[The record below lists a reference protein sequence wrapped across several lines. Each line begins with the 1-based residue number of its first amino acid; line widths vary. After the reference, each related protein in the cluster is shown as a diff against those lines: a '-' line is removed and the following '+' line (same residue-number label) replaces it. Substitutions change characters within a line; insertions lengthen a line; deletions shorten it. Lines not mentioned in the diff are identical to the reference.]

1 MITIIARASF
11 AIAEFTDESP
21 VTVHGG
27 ARVESGVL
35 RLTPALPGQVGA
47 AWYDAP
53 APISGGF
60 TTELRY
66 ALSGQRG
73 HAGDGGT
80 AGGGGF
86 AFVVRGVDSAAIGE
100 RGAGVGD
107 RGITHSLA
115 VEFDTCPRVSAE
127 SPYHPAGLNAD
138 GSTPPGDHVSVNA
151 RGAAASSA
159 FHDPVP
165 LGCTTRWL
173 KLASTARAL
182 RMARITYR
190 PGTAGGA
197 PRIRV
202 FMDEAV
208 APLLE
213 VPLEQP
219 LEALL
224 GLGPDAA
231 AWVGFTA
238 ATGAG
243 RQAHEIVSWSFAAR
257 SSGPAG
263 IRRFIGL

>member
-1 MITIIARASF
+1 MITIISRASF

-21 VTVHGG
+21 VTMHGG
-27 ARVESGVL
+27 ASVGSGVL
-35 RLTPALPGQVGA
+35 RLTPAMPEQVGA
-47 AWYDAP
+47 AWYHAP
-53 APISGGF
+53 VPISGGF

-73 HAGDGGT
+73 HMDDDDRA
-80 AGGGGF
+80 AAGGF

-100 RGAGVGD
+100 RGAGLGH

-115 VEFDTCPRVSAE
+115 VDFDTCPRVSAE
-127 SPYHPAGLNAD
+127 SSHHSAGVHGD
-138 GSTPPGDHVSVNA
+138 ESSPPGDHVSVNT
-151 RGAAASSA
+151 RGAAASA
-159 FHDPVP
+159 FHDPAP

-173 KLASTARAL
+173 KLASIARAL
-182 RMARITYR
+182 RVARITYR

-224 GLGPDAA
+224 GLGSDAA

-243 RQAHEIVSWSFAAR
+243 RQAPDIVSWSFAAR

>member
-1 MITIIARASF
+1 MIPIIARASF

-27 ARVESGVL
+27 ARVGSGVL
-35 RLTPALPGQVGA
+35 RLAPALPEQVGA

-53 APISGGF
+53 VPISGGF

-66 ALSGQRG
+66 VLSGQRG
-73 HAGDGGT
+73 HTGDNGT
-80 AGGGGF
+80 AGAGGF
-86 AFVVRGVDSAAIGE
+86 AFVVRGVGSAAVGE
-100 RGAGVGD
+100 RGAGLGY

-115 VEFDTCPRVSAE
+115 VDFDTCPRVSAE
-127 SPYHPAGLNAD
+127 SPHHIAGLHGD
-138 GSTPPGDHVSVNA
+138 ESSPPGDHVSINTH
-151 RGAAASSA
+151 GAAASV
-159 FHDPVP
+159 FHDPAP

-173 KLASTARAL
+173 RLASTARAL
-182 RMARITYR
+182 RVARITYR

-224 GLGPDAA
+224 GLGADAT

-243 RQAHEIVSWSFAAR
+243 RQAHDIVSWSFAAR
-257 SSGPAG
+257 SSGPAA

>member
-11 AIAEFTDESP
+11 AIAEFTDASP

-27 ARVESGVL
+27 ARVGNGVL
-35 RLTPALPGQVGA
+35 GLTPGMPGQVGA
-47 AWYDAP
+47 AWYEAP
-53 APISGGF
+53 VPISGGF
-60 TTELRY
+60 TTELRF

-73 HAGDGGT
+73 HTGDHER
-80 AGGGGF
+80 AAAGGF

-100 RGAGVGD
+100 RDAGPGH

-115 VEFDTCPRVSAE
+115 VEFGTCPRVSTQGSHGTAGPGADE
-127 SPYHPAGLNAD
+127 S
-138 GSTPPGDHVSVNA
+138 SPPGDHVSVNT
-151 RGAAASSA
+151 RGAAASA
-159 FHDPVP
+159 FHDPAP

-182 RMARITYR
+182 RVARITYR

-224 GLGPDAA
+224 GLGADAT

-243 RQAHEIVSWSFAAR
+243 RQAYDIVSWSFAAR